1 MAADIQENELLH
13 YIETFESLTDS
24 IAQPSSSELGNYFM
38 FYDSDDESNL
48 SSLFT
53 FGILQEDYNIPVP
66 GAENGT
72 TKLTT

>member
-1 MAADIQENELLH
+1 
-13 YIETFESLTDS
+13 
-24 IAQPSSSELGNYFM
+24 M

-66 GAENGT
+66 GDENGT
-72 TKLTT
+72 TKLTDLKGIAPPEYLKKPLTVKIVALFPPEISTHTTYQLN

>member
-1 MAADIQENELLH
+1 
-13 YIETFESLTDS
+13 
-24 IAQPSSSELGNYFM
+24 M

-72 TKLTT
+72 KTNRPKGHCYHPNI